1 MELAEHF
8 QQLFIKYGDSP
19 EANQW
24 SSLETQ
30 EKRFEVLT
38 SIADLHETKILD
50 FGCGTAHLVDYLN
63 QRGIKVDYTGVDIV
77 EEMLEFAG
85 NKYPEYNFCRLQE
98 ALRDTYDYAFVS
110 GTFNNLINNN
120 KKFYRETIKD
130 LFSVVN
136 KGLAFNMLS
145 AYVDYYDAGLF
156 YEKPEDVFAYIKKEV
171 SPYVVLR
178 NDYQI
183 KSGIIPFEFT
193 VYVYRR

>member
-19 EANQW
+19 EANQ
-24 SSLETQ
+24 
-30 EKRFEVLT
+30 KRFEVLT